1 MRRNNNIN
9 GFALIE
15 FNSNKTAKY
24 FIKEYNNKKING
36 YLFCLNWAKNNYN
49 KNNKENKEKEISNS
63 DNQNNK
69 YFTVSNNISK
79 NIFLYIDIRR
89 EFRYFNRR
97 TRTNKM
103 FSKNI

>member
-36 YLFCLNWAKNNYN
+36 HLFCLNWAKNNYN

-63 DNQNNK
+63 DNQNSK

-79 NIFLYIDIRR
+79 NIFLYIDICW

>member
-1 MRRNNNIN
+1 MRKNNYIN

-36 YLFCLNWAKNNYN
+36 HLFCLNWAKNNYN

-63 DNQNNK
+63 DNQNSK

-79 NIFLYIDIRR
+79 NIFLYIDIRW

>member
-1 MRRNNNIN
+1 MRRNNNIS

-36 YLFCLNWAKNNYN
+36 HLFCLNWAKNNYN

-79 NIFLYIDIRR
+79 NIFLYIDIRW

>member
-1 MRRNNNIN
+1 MRRNTNIN

-36 YLFCLNWAKNNYN
+36 HLFCLNWAKNNYN

-79 NIFLYIDIRR
+79 NIFLYIDIRW

>member
-9 GFALIE
+9 GFALID

-36 YLFCLNWAKNNYN
+36 HLFCLNWAKNNYN

>member
-36 YLFCLNWAKNNYN
+36 HLFCLNLAKNNYN

-79 NIFLYIDIRR
+79 NIFLYIDIRW

>member
-9 GFALIE
+9 GFALID

-36 YLFCLNWAKNNYN
+36 HLFCLNWAKNNCN

>member
-24 FIKEYNNKKING
+24 FIKEYHNKKING
-36 YLFCLNWAKNNYN
+36 HLFCLNWAKNNYN

>member
-36 YLFCLNWAKNNYN
+36 HLFCLNWAKNNYN

-79 NIFLYIDIRR
+79 NIFLFIDIRR

>member
-36 YLFCLNWAKNNYN
+36 HLFCLNWAKNNYN

>member
-36 YLFCLNWAKNNYN
+36 HLFCLNWAKNNYN

-63 DNQNNK
+63 DNQNSK

>member
-36 YLFCLNWAKNNYN
+36 HLFCLNWAKNNYN

-63 DNQNNK
+63 DNQNNN